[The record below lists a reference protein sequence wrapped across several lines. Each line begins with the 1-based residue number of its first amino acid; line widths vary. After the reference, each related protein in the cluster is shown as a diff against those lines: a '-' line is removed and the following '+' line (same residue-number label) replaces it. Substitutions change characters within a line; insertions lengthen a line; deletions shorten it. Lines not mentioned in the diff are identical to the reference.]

1 MPEQPLPSTTW
12 AWKRVKIA
20 RPPEAKQHRPAKRGR
35 WWYLQ
40 PWPRSKP
47 LPMTVKYRGGP
58 ECWYEIH
65 GRGSVG
71 RFPGHTALHDVMS
84 EIMRMD

>member
-1 MPEQPLPSTTW
+1 VSERSFPSTTW

-20 RPPEAKQHRPAKRGR
+20 SPPEARVTGARKGGR
-35 WWYLQ
+35 WWYLP
-40 PWPRSKP
+40 PWPRSRP
-47 LPMTVKYRGGP
+47 LPITIKYRGGP

-65 GRGSVG
+65 GRGAEG

-84 EIMRMD
+84 EVMRLD